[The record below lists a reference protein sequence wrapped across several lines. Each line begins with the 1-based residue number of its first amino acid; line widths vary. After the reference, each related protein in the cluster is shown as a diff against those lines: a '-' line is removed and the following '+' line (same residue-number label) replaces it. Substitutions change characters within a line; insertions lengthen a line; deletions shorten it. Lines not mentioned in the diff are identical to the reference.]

1 MLTMATDHV
10 PNWRDAFAPRLF
22 TRAAGLVSNGGVGAS
37 FTTDG
42 PVELVL
48 SILLGAFFGILAG
61 FMVGTVVRTCSI
73 PLGQLFTVQRLI
85 VAGSVA
91 GAILFGFLSLTDDEE

>member
-1 MLTMATDHV
+1 MNTDHV
-10 PNWRDAFAPRLF
+10 PTLRDAFVPRLF
-22 TRAAGLVSNGGVGAS
+22 TRAAGLVSSGSGGAS

-61 FMVGTVVRTCSI
+61 FMVGTLVRTCSLS
-73 PLGQLFTVQRLI
+73 LGQLFSVQRLI

-91 GAILFGFLSLTDDEE
+91 GAVLFAFLSLTDDEE

>member
-1 MLTMATDHV
+1 MPSMDTDNL
-10 PNWRDAFAPRLF
+10 PTLRDAFVSRLF
-22 TRAAGLVSNGGVGAS
+22 TRAAGLVSNGGGGTS